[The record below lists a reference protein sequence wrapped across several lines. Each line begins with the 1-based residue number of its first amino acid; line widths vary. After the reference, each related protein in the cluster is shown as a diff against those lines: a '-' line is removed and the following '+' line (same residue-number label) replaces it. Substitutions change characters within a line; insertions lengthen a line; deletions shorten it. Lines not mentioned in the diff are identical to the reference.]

1 MRVLVAG
8 GTGRLGSR
16 LANRLAR
23 QGHQVR
29 VLSRGLTPRACE
41 LDDGIEV
48 VRGDVRDAR
57 TLTEPMRDVEVVVSA
72 VQGFQGPGGVSPA
85 SVDRDGNLHLIE
97 AAEGVGASFVLLSV
111 IGAAADSR
119 VELFRMKYAAEQRL
133 RASRCRWT
141 IVRADA
147 YAETWRDLMEQT
159 AGSSHRPLVFGDGD
173 TPVSFVSIDDV
184 LPLVEQR
191 RPRPRPGGSG
201 PRDLRTRGGV
211 HVAAGWHGHGEA
223 RVGRQGAADPAARAA
238 PRGEHGRV
246 GATVD
251 PTPGQGGA
259 RHGRAADQDRRR
271 AAPRVSRTRPHPGVG
286 SGGPSTT
293 HSGAPKPSICG
304 PCAFPAWVG
313 GRRPSPQGTNMG

>member
-1 MRVLVAG
+1 MRVLLAG

-147 YAETWRDLMEQT
+147 YAELWRDLMEQT

-184 LPLVEQR
+184 LPLVER
-191 RPRPRPGGSG
+191 AVLDPG
-201 PRDLRTRGGV
+201 L
-211 HVAAGWHGHGEA
+211 A
-223 RVGRQGAADPAARAA
+223 
-238 PRGEHGRV
+238 GRV
-246 GATVD
+246 LE
-251 PTPGQGGA
+251 
-259 RHGRAADQDRRR
+259 
-271 AAPRVSRTRPHPGVG
+271 
-286 SGGPSTT
+286 
-293 HSGAPKPSICG
+293 ICG
-304 PCAFPAWVG
+304 PEAVSMSQLAGMVMEKHAWG
-313 GRRPSPQGTNMG
+313 GRARRIPRPVLHLAANTVGLVRPSIRRQVRAALAMDELPTRTDDELRREFPGLDRTPVSAVVGLPRHPRGVG